1 MYKDAKGNQ
10 VNALVLS
17 QKSDNSEVHAWVRG
31 FKDHFNTFFVA
42 NAMGIAMRKKDGV
55 TQTAHPLVL
64 DSDGKYVSGDVIVRS
79 SESYSI
85 MTKPDF
91 EKQYT
96 EGNTQSDSPEES
108 GESTDI
114 KLGTYS
120 EEDLENAVT
129 VSEQKLNAA
138 RDVYKKNKSAANK
151 QALNDAKAAFEKAEQ
166 ALEDFID

>member
-85 MTKPDF
+85 MNKPDF

-108 GESTDI
+108 GEPT
-114 KLGTYS
+114 

>member
-108 GESTDI
+108 GEPT
-114 KLGTYS
+114 